1 MKAIYID
8 TTLVKYLSLEK
19 LKHLHDVLGFLD
31 TYLLNENENHFIT
44 SDKEGT
50 LIDLNKTQALYTLG
64 KLNKER
70 EELIKTLLNG

>member
-19 LKHLHDVLGFLD
+19 LKQLHDVLGFLD
-31 TYLLNENENHFIT
+31 TYLLNENESHFIT

-70 EELIKTLLNG
+70 EELIKTLLDG